1 MNALLDSPLYCRFNG
16 FALGAFLGGANF
28 EIAAPRY
35 GAMRRRMQEFLLE
48 IGVQAALPP
57 RHAAYRAGYG
67 SLFTT
72 LKAQLH
78 ARSPL
83 LHDFMGIGAMAVLY
97 AGNRSQLGR
106 AQRQLLRERWVPA
119 LDRHGLTPQVYD
131 RFVRD
136 IGRSAPSR
144 DASVLLSHAFGLVT
158 ELLQP
163 LAPESDIC
171 FVAMPFG
178 KPFGGYF
185 GSYYRPALARAGFRA
200 IRAWGGIS
208 SEEYYSFVGP
218 LLNRCGAVFADLSTL
233 NLNVINEV
241 GLAHGGNRP
250 TFLVMR
256 PQRREPPSN
265 IAQLPI
271 LEYADTPAD
280 WQRQAVPQLA
290 RFIRWIWKDYTASLT
305 EERVIVDTALQLIRY
320 LRSASRPVPPA
331 LASLAE
337 PGIQDTVLTLRG
349 GRAARPS
356 RRPPSASRETP

>member
-1 MNALLDSPLYCRFNG
+1 MHDLLDSPLYCRFNG

-28 EIAAPRY
+28 EMAAPRY

-67 SLFTT
+67 SLIATI
-72 LKAQLH
+72 KAQLL
-78 ARSPL
+78 ARAPL
-83 LHDFMGIGAMAVLY
+83 LHDFMGIGAMAVLF

-106 AQRQLLRERWVPA
+106 AQRRLLRDRWVPV
-119 LDRHGLTPQVYD
+119 LDQHGLPPPVFD
-131 RFVRD
+131 RFLRE
-136 IGRSAPSR
+136 IGKSAPGR
-144 DASVLLSHAFGLVT
+144 DASILLSHAFGLVS

-163 LAPESDIC
+163 LQPESDTC
-171 FVAMPFG
+171 FVAMPFS
-178 KPFGGYF
+178 KPYSGYF

-208 SEEYYSFVGP
+208 SEEYYSFMTP
-218 LLNRCGAVFADLSTL
+218 LLNRCGSVFADLSTL

-256 PQRREPPSN
+256 PQRRDPPSN
-265 IAQLPI
+265 IARLPI
-271 LEYADTPAD
+271 LEYKDTQAD
-280 WQRQAVPQLA
+280 WQRQAIPQLT

-305 EERVIVDTALQLIRY
+305 NEAVIVDTALQLIRY
-320 LRSASRPVPPA
+320 LRSANQPVPPA
-331 LASLAE
+331 LASLADS
-337 PGIQDTVLTLRG
+337 GI
-349 GRAARPS
+349 
-356 RRPPSASRETP
+356 